1 MQKIKFFLLFL
12 LFISM
17 SALTDFDIKI
27 SFENT
32 PKYKSQFEFIE
43 EAKFLESTSS
53 LSVLIKN
60 QDWIEDYILKKSPF
74 LNTIEIYIYSKKPLF
89 ILNNKFYVDEN
100 LDQFKYSSGEKDVL
114 RVNGQIKDLYNV
126 LEIINFIQ
134 DNNFKDFNTLNLIQ
148 YNYVSGWSLKF
159 DNTNIRLGK
168 TLNNNKFKLFKETLD
183 YLSINNKIPSMIDLR
198 YKDGVA
204 LKNG

>member
-1 MQKIKFFLLFL
+1 MQKIKFLFL
-12 LFISM
+12 LFISI

-53 LSVLIKN
+53 LSALVKN

-100 LDQFKYSSGEKDVL
+100 LDQFKYSIGEKNVL
-114 RVNGQIKDLYNV
+114 RVNGQIEDLSNV

-134 DNNFKDFNTLNLIQ
+134 DNNFKNFNTLNLIQ

-168 TLNNNKFKLFKETLD
+168 TLNNNKFKLFKETLN

>member
-1 MQKIKFFLLFL
+1 MQKIKFLLLFL

-43 EAKFLESTSS
+43 EAKFLDSTSS

>member
-1 MQKIKFFLLFL
+1 MQKIKFLFL
-12 LFISM
+12 LFISI

-53 LSVLIKN
+53 LSALVKN

-100 LDQFKYSSGEKDVL
+100 LDQFKYSTGEK
-114 RVNGQIKDLYNV
+114 NG
-126 LEIINFIQ
+126 
-134 DNNFKDFNTLNLIQ
+134 
-148 YNYVSGWSLKF
+148 
-159 DNTNIRLGK
+159 
-168 TLNNNKFKLFKETLD
+168 
-183 YLSINNKIPSMIDLR
+183 
-198 YKDGVA
+198 
-204 LKNG
+204 

>member
-1 MQKIKFFLLFL
+1 MQKIKFLFL
-12 LFISM
+12 LFISI

-27 SFENT
+27 SFEDA

-53 LSVLIKN
+53 LSALVKN

-100 LDQFKYSSGEKDVL
+100 LDQFKYSTGEKNVL
-114 RVNGQIKDLYNV
+114 RVNGQIEDLSNV

-134 DNNFKDFNTLNLIQ
+134 DNNFKNFNTLNLIQ

-168 TLNNNKFKLFKETLD
+168 TLNNNKFKLFKETLN

>member
-1 MQKIKFFLLFL
+1 MQKIKFLFL
-12 LFISM
+12 LFISI

-43 EAKFLESTSS
+43 EARFLESTSS
-53 LSVLIKN
+53 LSALVKN

-100 LDQFKYSSGEKDVL
+100 LDQFKYSIGEKNVL
-114 RVNGQIKDLYNV
+114 RVNGQIEDLSNV

-134 DNNFKDFNTLNLIQ
+134 DNNFKNFNTLNLIQ

-168 TLNNNKFKLFKETLD
+168 TLNNNKLKLFKETLN

>member
-1 MQKIKFFLLFL
+1 MQKIKFLFL
-12 LFISM
+12 LFISI

-27 SFENT
+27 SFEDT

-53 LSVLIKN
+53 LSALVKN

-100 LDQFKYSSGEKDVL
+100 LDQFKYSTGEKNIL
-114 RVNGQIKDLYNV
+114 RVNGQIEDLSNV

-134 DNNFKDFNTLNLIQ
+134 DNNFKNFNTLNLIQ

-168 TLNNNKFKLFKETLD
+168 TLNNNKFKLFKETLN

>member
-1 MQKIKFFLLFL
+1 MQKIKFLFL
-12 LFISM
+12 LFISI

-27 SFENT
+27 SFEDT

-53 LSVLIKN
+53 LSALVKN

-100 LDQFKYSSGEKDVL
+100 LDQFKYSTGEKNVL
-114 RVNGQIKDLYNV
+114 RVNGQIEDLSNV

-134 DNNFKDFNTLNLIQ
+134 DNNFKNFNTLNLIQ

-168 TLNNNKFKLFKETLD
+168 TLNNNKFKLFKETLN

>member
-1 MQKIKFFLLFL
+1 MQKIKFLFL
-12 LFISM
+12 LFISI

-53 LSVLIKN
+53 LSALVKN

-100 LDQFKYSSGEKDVL
+100 LDQFKYSTGEKNVL
-114 RVNGQIKDLYNV
+114 RVNGQIEDLSNV

-134 DNNFKDFNTLNLIQ
+134 DNNFKNFNTLNLIQ

-168 TLNNNKFKLFKETLD
+168 TLNNNKFKLFKETLN

-204 LKNG
+204 FDYGK

>member
-1 MQKIKFFLLFL
+1 MQKIKFLFL
-12 LFISM
+12 IFISI

-32 PKYKSQFEFIE
+32 PKYKSQLEFIE

-53 LSVLIKN
+53 LSALVKN

-100 LDQFKYSSGEKDVL
+100 LDQFKYSIGEKNVL
-114 RVNGQIKDLYNV
+114 RVNGQIEDLSNV

-134 DNNFKDFNTLNLIQ
+134 DNNFKNFNKLNLIQ

-168 TLNNNKFKLFKETLD
+168 TLNNNKFKLF
-183 YLSINNKIPSMIDLR
+183 LSLIHI
-198 YKDGVA
+198 
-204 LKNG
+204 

>member
-1 MQKIKFFLLFL
+1 MQKIKFLLLFL

>member
-1 MQKIKFFLLFL
+1 MQKIKFLFL
-12 LFISM
+12 LFISI

-27 SFENT
+27 SFEDT

-53 LSVLIKN
+53 LSALVKN

-100 LDQFKYSSGEKDVL
+100 LDQFKYSTGEKNVL
-114 RVNGQIKDLYNV
+114 RVNGQIEDLSNV

-134 DNNFKDFNTLNLIQ
+134 DNNFKNFNTLNLIQ

-168 TLNNNKFKLFKETLD
+168 TLNNNKQTKNIEM
-183 YLSINNKIPSMIDLR
+183 PIDITPR
-198 YKDGVA
+198 
-204 LKNG
+204 N

>member
-1 MQKIKFFLLFL
+1 MQKIKFLFL
-12 LFISM
+12 LFISI

-27 SFENT
+27 SFEDT

-43 EAKFLESTSS
+43 EAKFWESTSS
-53 LSVLIKN
+53 LSALVKN

-100 LDQFKYSSGEKDVL
+100 LDQFKYSTGEKNVL
-114 RVNGQIKDLYNV
+114 RVNGQIEDLSNV

-134 DNNFKDFNTLNLIQ
+134 DNNFKNFNTLNLIQ

-168 TLNNNKFKLFKETLD
+168 TLNNNKFKLFKETLN

>member
-1 MQKIKFFLLFL
+1 MQKIKFLFL
-12 LFISM
+12 LFISI

-53 LSVLIKN
+53 LSALVKN

-100 LDQFKYSSGEKDVL
+100 LDQFKYSTGEKNVL
-114 RVNGQIKDLYNV
+114 RVNGQIEDLSNV

-134 DNNFKDFNTLNLIQ
+134 DNNFKNFNTLNLIQ

-168 TLNNNKFKLFKETLD
+168 TLNNNKFKLFKETLN

>member
-1 MQKIKFFLLFL
+1 MQKIKFLFL
-12 LFISM
+12 LFISI

-32 PKYKSQFEFIE
+32 PKYKSQLEFIE

-53 LSVLIKN
+53 LSALVKN

-100 LDQFKYSSGEKDVL
+100 LDQFKYSIGEKNVL
-114 RVNGQIKDLYNV
+114 RVNGQIEDLSNV

-134 DNNFKDFNTLNLIQ
+134 DNNFKNFNKLNLIQ

-168 TLNNNKFKLFKETLD
+168 TLNNNKFKLFKETLN

>member
-1 MQKIKFFLLFL
+1 MQKIKFLFL
-12 LFISM
+12 LFISI

-32 PKYKSQFEFIE
+32 PKYKSQYEFIE

-53 LSVLIKN
+53 LSALVKN

-100 LDQFKYSSGEKDVL
+100 LDQFKYSTGEKNVL
-114 RVNGQIKDLYNV
+114 RVNGQIEDLSNV

-134 DNNFKDFNTLNLIQ
+134 DNNFKNFNTLNLIQ

-168 TLNNNKFKLFKETLD
+168 TLNNNKFKLFKETLN

>member
-1 MQKIKFFLLFL
+1 MQKIKFLFL
-12 LFISM
+12 LFISI

-53 LSVLIKN
+53 LSALVKN

-100 LDQFKYSSGEKDVL
+100 LDQFKYSTGEKNVL
-114 RVNGQIKDLYNV
+114 RVNGQIEDLSNV

-134 DNNFKDFNTLNLIQ
+134 DNNFKNFKTLNLIQ

-168 TLNNNKFKLFKETLD
+168 TLNNNKFKLFKETLN

>member
-1 MQKIKFFLLFL
+1 MQKIKFLFL
-12 LFISM
+12 LFISI

-32 PKYKSQFEFIE
+32 PKYKSQLEFIE

-53 LSVLIKN
+53 LSALVKN

-100 LDQFKYSSGEKDVL
+100 LDQFKYSIGEKNVL
-114 RVNGQIKDLYNV
+114 RVNGQIEDLSNV

-134 DNNFKDFNTLNLIQ
+134 DNNFKNFNTLNLIQ

-168 TLNNNKFKLFKETLD
+168 TLNNNKFKLFKETLN

>member
-1 MQKIKFFLLFL
+1 MQKIKFLFL
-12 LFISM
+12 LFISI

-27 SFENT
+27 SFEDT

-53 LSVLIKN
+53 LSALVKN

-100 LDQFKYSSGEKDVL
+100 LDQFKYSSGEKNVL
-114 RVNGQIKDLYNV
+114 RVNGQIEDLSNV

-134 DNNFKDFNTLNLIQ
+134 DNNFKNFNTLNLIQ

-159 DNTNIRLGK
+159 DNTIIRLGK
-168 TLNNNKFKLFKETLD
+168 TLNNNKFKLFKETLN

>member
-1 MQKIKFFLLFL
+1 MQKIKFLFL
-12 LFISM
+12 LFISI

-43 EAKFLESTSS
+43 EARFLESTSS
-53 LSVLIKN
+53 LSALVKN

-100 LDQFKYSSGEKDVL
+100 LDQFKYSTGEKNVL
-114 RVNGQIKDLYNV
+114 RVNGQIEDLSNV

-134 DNNFKDFNTLNLIQ
+134 DNNFKNFNTLNLIQ

-168 TLNNNKFKLFKETLD
+168 TLNNNKFKLFKETLN

>member
-1 MQKIKFFLLFL
+1 MQKIKFLFL
-12 LFISM
+12 LFISI

-53 LSVLIKN
+53 LSALVKN

-100 LDQFKYSSGEKDVL
+100 LDQFKYSIGEKNVL
-114 RVNGQIKDLYNV
+114 RVNGQIEDLSNV

-134 DNNFKDFNTLNLIQ
+134 DNNFKNFNKLNLIQ

-168 TLNNNKFKLFKETLD
+168 TLNNNKFKLFKETLN